1 MTAPL
6 SLDSLQT
13 PALLVDL
20 DRVRANVARTI
31 ELVGG
36 ADRWQPH
43 IKTAKLPAVLDL
55 LLEAGVR
62 HFKCAT
68 TREAA
73 VLLARAEATEASIE
87 LLLAMAVHGPN
98 LARLAA
104 LAEAHPNHRVSVL
117 SEDRT
122 HATHVRETFP
132 RLGLYVDLDPGF
144 GRTGIPLAEEA
155 RIRAVVAA
163 AGDRVRGL
171 HAYEGQFAAI
181 ALPERP
187 AAADTIHRRLVT
199 LADGLGLGE
208 RDMITSGTPAFPFA
222 AGHPAY
228 AGRRHRVSPGTV
240 VYWDLNSETTALAG
254 YGCAATVL
262 TTVISRPAAD
272 RVTLDAGSKAVDAAA
287 GDPCAVVEG
296 WPGLV
301 AQRPSEE
308 HLPLAVVTGDAPPR
322 GARLRLWPRHVCP
335 TINLADEAALIEDG
349 AVVGVA
355 TVAARGHELLGEG

>member
-1 MTAPL
+1 MLL

-36 ADRWQPH
+36 PERWQPH
-43 IKTAKLPAVLDL
+43 VKTAKLPVVLDL
-55 LLEAGVR
+55 LLAADVR

-73 VLLARAEATEASIE
+73 LLLARAEATGTSID

-98 LARLAA
+98 LARVAA

-117 SEDRT
+117 SEDAA
-122 HATHVRETFP
+122 HATQIRAAFP

-163 AGDRVRGL
+163 AGGSVRGL

-181 ALPERP
+181 PLAERP
-187 AAADTIHRRLVT
+187 AAADAIHPRLVA
-199 LADGLGLGE
+199 LADALGLGE
-208 RDMITSGTPAFPFA
+208 RDLITSGTPAFPFA

-228 AGRRHRVSPGTV
+228 EGRRHRVSPGTV
-240 VYWDLNSETTALAG
+240 VYWDLNSDTTELAG
-254 YGCAATVL
+254 YGYAATVL
-262 TTVISRPAAD
+262 ATVISRPAAD

-287 GDPCAVVEG
+287 GDPCAAVED

-308 HLPLAVVTGDAPPR
+308 HLPLRVVEGTAPTL
-322 GARLRLWPRHVCP
+322 GARLRLRPRHVCP
-335 TINLADEAALIEDG
+335 TINLADEAALIEGG

-355 TVAARGHELLGEG
+355 TVAARGHELRAEG